1 MTLRRGRA
9 ARGGHDRGP
18 ARAARRELVLAD
30 AGAAWGWSLEAS
42 TQQGANTA
50 HGAAE
55 LVQAGGWRKAELAQ
69 VDAGAARGRGAGRA
83 GPARRPGRGIAGGVT
98 PHTEVT

>member
-1 MTLRRGRA
+1 MELRTPR
-9 ARGGHDRGP
+9 
-18 ARAARRELVLAD
+18 
-30 AGAAWGWSLEAS
+30 
-42 TQQGANTA
+42 GANSA
-50 HGAAE
+50 HEAAE

-69 VDAGAARGRGAGRA
+69 VDASAARSRGAVRA